1 MYDLPMNFTYGVI
14 EQHRVV
20 RGGEKPDDVPGL
32 NPGHHHMHEWYLF
45 SDLTRPDTQRVGSPT
60 VRVFNP
66 AFSSLSLNVNSGR
79 TGSGYTQERLV
90 AWLEGQEWWRR
101 NNGRDHVIVAGD
113 PNALKR
119 VMDRVKKA
127 VLLVGDLGRLR
138 ADQGSLVKDVSI
150 PCSHRIDVYEGML
163 GRDLLF
169 KLLENEDDVVI
180 IKHGTRSTENRRAA
194 KEAMHT
200 SKFCLHPGG
209 DTPPACRLF
218 DYIGSLCI
226 PVTVSDGVELTFR
239 RCYRLQKFLCILEE

>member
-1 MYDLPMNFTYGVI
+1 M
-14 EQHRVV
+14 
-20 RGGEKPDDVPGL
+20 
-32 NPGHHHMHEWYLF
+32 
-45 SDLTRPDTQRVGSPT
+45 
-60 VRVFNP
+60 
-66 AFSSLSLNVNSGR
+66 
-79 TGSGYTQERLV
+79 
-90 AWLEGQEWWRR
+90 
-101 NNGRDHVIVAGD
+101 
-113 PNALKR
+113 
-119 VMDRVKKA
+119 
-127 VLLVGDLGRLR
+127 
-138 ADQGSLVKDVSI
+138 
-150 PCSHRIDVYEGML
+150 
-163 GRDLLF
+163 LF